1 MAWLRLMSA
10 LFLGL
15 ALAACGGDPPT
26 ESSAREPGA
35 AAGATGPDAA
45 LRADPP
51 AVDDAASM
59 QDLPGLEDMAA
70 AGDALDGMPPI
81 ETGEGPATDPGDAT
95 MDVPPIAEAEAV
107 ADDVADRQA
116 QMAEFQAAMAELAAA
131 GNDPEKYAAAMER
144 MQAASKA
151 MGAAR
156 VRRDSAKRS
165 EEVEASLPEAWR
177 QTRAVVRDGD
187 EAEVVVQPGDID
199 NLGYGW
205 PEGFD
210 PFSGKSTPV
219 HRYPFAP
226 EADDPDGTDRIMVV
240 SGYQRGAD
248 GAVDGYTR
256 GTARPDNAP
265 RPLVLEYDLQGTPVR
280 AVVLQLFVDDF
291 QSERM
296 GSRYRV
302 WINDREAPDL
312 ATAINALDQTGPIGK
327 LLNLQLLPE
336 YHDAVASGRLQ
347 IRVDDPQT
355 DAGDGFAF
363 DFARLLVNPK
373 GFRYTGTVRG
383 IAVDTGAGRPL
394 AGVLVSAGNVRQT
407 LTDAQ
412 GRFELTDVPAGLV
425 VTTGSKPDYESDS
438 EAADLEQGQVLD
450 LVLELAPIRKEA
462 EALAEQL
469 QRERKVDLYGIYFD
483 TAKATLKP
491 ESEETL
497 RQVLGV
503 LESDPALRLVIAGH
517 TDSEGGDDYNQSLSE
532 RRAASVVG
540 WLVDKGIEPSRLA
553 SEGLGE
559 SRPVADNGT
568 DAGRALNRRVEVRL
582 AD

>member
-1 MAWLRLMSA
+1 MALQRLLSV

-15 ALAACGGDPPT
+15 ALAACGGEPP
-26 ESSAREPGA
+26 AEPAGRDAAAPEPEA
-35 AAGATGPDAA
+35 AAGGSDAGDA
-45 LRADPP
+45 PTLDG
-51 AVDDAASM
+51 AASM
-59 QDLPGLEDMAA
+59 DDLPGLEDMAA
-70 AGDALDGMPPI
+70 AGDALDGMPPLD
-81 ETGEGPATDPGDAT
+81 TGDGTGAGDGDAS
-95 MDVPPIAEAEAV
+95 MDVPPIAEADAV
-107 ADDVADRQA
+107 AGEVADRQA
-116 QMAEFQAAMAELAAA
+116 LMAEFQAAMMELSAA
-131 GNDPEKYAAAMER
+131 GNDPEKHAAAMER

-156 VRRDSAKRS
+156 VRRDSARRS
-165 EEVEASLPEAWR
+165 EDVDASLPEAWR
-177 QTRAVVRDGD
+177 QTRAVIRDGD
-187 EAEVVVQPGDID
+187 EADVVVQLGDID

-205 PEGFD
+205 PSGFD

-219 HRYPFAP
+219 HGYPFAP
-226 EADDPDGTDRIMVV
+226 EADDPEGTDRIMVV
-240 SGYQRGAD
+240 SGFQRGTA
-248 GAVDGYTR
+248 GGVDGYTR
-256 GTARPDNAP
+256 GTTRPDNAA

-302 WINDREAPDL
+302 WINDRELPDL

-336 YHDAVASGRLQ
+336 YHEAVAGGRLE

-383 IAVDTGAGRPL
+383 IAVDTGAGQPL
-394 AGVLVSAGNVRQT
+394 AGVLVSAGNVRQA

-412 GRFELTDVPAGLV
+412 GRFELTEVPAGLV
-425 VTTGSKPDYESDS
+425 VTTGSKPDYESDT
-438 EAADLEQGQVLD
+438 EAADLEAGQVVD

-491 ESEETL
+491 ESEDTL

-517 TDSEGGDDYNQSLSE
+517 TDSEGGDAYNQSLSE

-540 WLVDKGIEPSRLA
+540 WLVDQGIDPSRLA

-559 SRPVADNGT
+559 SRPVADNAT
-568 DAGRALNRRVEVRL
+568 EAGRALNRRVEVRL

>member
-15 ALAACGGDPPT
+15 ALAACGGEPPT
-26 ESSAREPGA
+26 ESPAHEPGA
-35 AAGATGPDAA
+35 AAGATEPDTD
-45 LRADPP
+45 LRADQA
-51 AVDDAASM
+51 AVDDAASV

-81 ETGEGPATDPGDAT
+81 ETGEGPATDPDDAT

-107 ADDVADRQA
+107 ADEVVDRQA

-177 QTRAVVRDGD
+177 QNRAVLRDGD
-187 EAEVVVQPGDID
+187 EAEVVVQLGDID

-226 EADDPDGTDRIMVV
+226 EANDPDGTDRIMVV
-240 SGYQRGAD
+240 SGFKRGAD

-336 YHDAVASGRLQ
+336 YHDAVASGRLE

-483 TAKATLKP
+483 TAKATLRP

-497 RQVLGV
+497 QQVLGV

-559 SRPVADNGT
+559 SRPVADNAT
-568 DAGRALNRRVEVRL
+568 EAGRALNRRVEVRL